1 MRLTASLFTAAMLL
15 TGTLAAAQLASP
27 ATALAASGH
36 PSAPGASS
44 APRALGAASPDDED
58 TASQNLLRDGWDPN
72 EPGLSPA
79 TVSGGSFG
87 KLFETTVNGQVYAQ
101 PLVVDNT
108 TAGTSSVI
116 VATEED
122 WVYSLDG
129 ETGAINWSLDLGP
142 FWPSSVTNCTDLTP
156 DIGITST
163 PVYDPSTGTLYV
175 TAVVNDGPTQYQPDI
190 YLYAINEQT
199 GAVQWKV
206 PIQGSPV
213 NDPTRPFN
221 PLTERQR
228 AGLLLLNG
236 SVYISFASYCDY
248 SPYAGY
254 VVGVNTTSR
263 AQTMWTDEAGL
274 TDNQSGIWMGG
285 SGLMSDGQGRIFLV
299 TGNGVSPAPG
309 PGTTPPAELG
319 DSVVRLAVTQGGAL
333 AAQDFFSPANAPTLD
348 ANDTDFGS
356 GGAVGLPFGTT
367 TYPDLMVA
375 AGKDGRI
382 FILDRDALGGRE
394 TGPGGTDNPV
404 IESGPYGGEWGRPA
418 AFAGDG
424 GADYI
429 YYVGVRDNLRALLFN
444 GSNPS
449 APTLTDAGNSAGTF
463 GYTSGSPAVTSNGTD
478 PSSAVVWE
486 VYTQGENATGTGM
499 LEAFDAVP
507 QAGQL
512 QEIWSAPI
520 GTAAKFTVP
529 ATADGRVY
537 VGTRDGTVLGFG
549 SPDTAPVTAPATAFG
564 QVAVGK
570 SANQAVTVTAAATVT
585 IKAVGVTGS
594 AVPFTAGTP
603 TESGSPVTLPVTL
616 SAGQALSVPVTF
628 KPVKPGGF
636 TGSLA
641 ITTDTPN
648 FTTVTA
654 SLTGNG
660 TQTGLYASQTGLIF
674 GTVPV
679 GSNRSYQTD
688 IVNGGTSAE
697 TVSAIT
703 GATTPFG
710 ITGLAKKTSIPAG
723 GSVVITVTFKPV
735 KAGAV
740 TRKLTVTAT
749 GPGTSATVTLTAT
762 GVNGKGVLAAP
773 ASVTFGNVHLGQF
786 ASQTVTL
793 KNTGNLPVN
802 ITRFTVP
809 AVPFGTPT
817 PVTTGLAVG
826 PGYSIQ
832 MPVTFTPQS
841 RGAAGGKYQI
851 TYSDGHTGARTVTIS
866 VTGTGTAP
874 VSGVAIPSP
883 GGGWTLNGSAQV
895 TGTTLQLTPATQY
908 QAGSAVYYEPLASN
922 GLTARFTAQLSGGT
936 GADGMTFAL
945 LNPAAAT
952 VSSVGGHGGMVGFGG
967 VSGVAVVLGTFKD
980 PGDPSGNFIGIATG
994 TSNGHLVFAATST
1007 KVPNLRSGT
1016 HKIGVTVSDGKIS
1029 VWVDVKRYLTV
1040 AVKLPALVLP
1050 AFTAGT
1056 GKGDD
1061 IHAVSGVQL
1070 SSGPAVVPPPGGGW
1084 SYNGSALMYGSG
1096 TQLTQRVANQAG
1108 SVVYQR
1114 LVTSNGLHAR
1124 FNIQI
1129 GGGSGGEGMTFALLT
1144 PPTKVTTVGAD
1155 GKGLGFTGLT
1165 GVAVAFNTFY
1175 QGGDP
1180 SANFASIVTGANGT
1194 MTYQQTAVEIG
1205 QLRSG
1210 THDVSVT
1217 VQNGVLIVDLD
1228 GQQVLAQAVSLP
1240 PSVALAYTAG
1250 TDTGTDIHLVRN
1262 AAISAA
1268 SFG

>member
-27 ATALAASGH
+27 GAALAAPGH
-36 PSAPGASS
+36 PDAPGA
-44 APRALGAASPDDED
+44 PGAAATLRPGDED
-58 TASQNLLRDGWDPN
+58 TASQNLLRDGWDPD

-87 KLFETTVNGQVYAQ
+87 KLFDTPVTGQVYAQ

-108 TAGTSSVI
+108 KAGTSSVI
-116 VATEED
+116 VATEEN

-129 ETGAINWSLDLGP
+129 ETGAINWSLNLGP
-142 FWPSSVTNCTDLTP
+142 YWLSSVTNCTDLVP
-156 DIGITST
+156 DVGVTST
-163 PVYDPSTGTLYV
+163 PVYDPSDGTLYV

-190 YLYAINEQT
+190 YLYAISEQT

-213 NDPTRPFN
+213 NDPDRPFN

-228 AGLLLLNG
+228 ASLLLLNG
-236 SVYISFASYCDY
+236 SVYMAFGSYCDY

-254 VVGVNTTSR
+254 VVGVNTTTR

-274 TDNQSGIWMGG
+274 TDDQSGIWMGG
-285 SGLMSDGQGRIFLV
+285 SGLMSDGSGRIFVV
-299 TGNGVSPAPG
+299 TGNGVSPAAG
-309 PGTTPPAELG
+309 PGTSPPAELG

-333 AAQDFFSPANAPTLD
+333 AAQDFFSPASAPTLD
-348 ANDTDFGS
+348 VNDTDFGS
-356 GGAVGLPFGTT
+356 GGAVGLPFGTS

-375 AGKDGRI
+375 AGKDGRV
-382 FILDRDALGGRE
+382 FLLDRDALGGRE
-394 TGPGGTDNPV
+394 TGAGGTDNPV
-404 IESGPYGGEWGRPA
+404 SESGPYGGEWGRPA

-424 GADYI
+424 GADYV
-429 YYVGVRDNLRALLFN
+429 YYVGLADNLRALQFN
-444 GSNPS
+444 ATNPA
-449 APTLTDAGNSAGTF
+449 APTLTDVANSTGTF

-478 PSSAVVWE
+478 PASAVVWE
-486 VYTQGENATGTGM
+486 VYAPNESGAGGM

-507 QAGQL
+507 QGGQM

-520 GTAAKFTVP
+520 GTASKFSVP

-537 VGTRDGTVLGFG
+537 VGTRDGAVLGFG

-564 QVAVGK
+564 QVAVGA
-570 SANQAVTVTAAATVT
+570 SASATVTVTATASVT
-585 IKAVGVTGS
+585 ITGVGVAGS
-594 AVPFTAGTP
+594 GTPFTAKGP
-603 TESGSPVTLPVTL
+603 TGKVTLNAGQTL
-616 SAGQALSVPVTF
+616 SIPVTF
-628 KPVKPGGF
+628 KPVQPGGF

-641 ITTDTPN
+641 ITTTTPN

-654 SLTGNG
+654 SLTGDG
-660 TQTGLYASQTGLIF
+660 TKTGLYASKTGLAF
-674 GTVPV
+674 GTVPT
-679 GSNRSYQTD
+679 GSNRPLQTD

-697 TVSAIT
+697 KVTAIT
-703 GATTPFG
+703 GATAPFG
-710 ITGLAKKTSIPAG
+710 ITGLAKNTSIPAG
-723 GSVVITVTFKPV
+723 GSVVVTVTFKPA

-740 TRKLTVTAT
+740 TGKLTVT
-749 GPGTSATVTLTAT
+749 GSGQGTIAAVTLTAT
-762 GVNGKGVLAAP
+762 GVNGQGVLAAP
-773 ASVTFGNVHLGQF
+773 ASVAFGNLHLGQF

-793 KNTGNLPVN
+793 KNTGNLPVT
-802 ITRFTVP
+802 ITRFSAP

-817 PVTTGLAVG
+817 PVTTGLSVA

-841 RGAAGGKYQI
+841 RGAAGGQYQI
-851 TYSDGHTGARTVTIS
+851 TYSDGQTGARTIAIPVS
-866 VTGTGTAP
+866 GTGTAP

-883 GGGWTLNGSAQV
+883 GGGWTLNGSAQM
-895 TGTTLQLTPATQY
+895 TGTTLQLTPAAQNL
-908 QAGSAVYYEPLASN
+908 AGSAVYYQPLASN
-922 GLTARFTAQLSGGT
+922 GLTAQFTAQSSGGT

-945 LNPAAAT
+945 LNPAAASVT
-952 VSSVGGHGGMVGFGG
+952 SVGGHGGMLGFGG

-980 PGDPSGNFIGIATG
+980 AGDPAGNFIGIATG
-994 TSNGHLVFAATST
+994 ASNGHLVFAATST
-1007 KVPNLRSGT
+1007 QVPDLRTGT
-1016 HKIGVTVSDGKIS
+1016 HKIGVTVSGGRIS

-1040 AVKLPALVLP
+1040 AVKLPAFVLP

-1056 GKGDD
+1056 GVGDD
-1061 IHAVSGVQL
+1061 IHAVTGVQV

-1114 LVTSNGLHAR
+1114 PVTSNGLHAR
-1124 FNIQI
+1124 FSILI

-1144 PPTKVTTVGAD
+1144 PPAQVTALGAD
-1155 GKGLGFTGLT
+1155 GQGLGLSGLT

-1175 QGGDP
+1175 QAGNP
-1180 SANFASIVTGANGT
+1180 SANFAAIVTGANGAL
-1194 MTYQQTAVEIG
+1194 TYQQTAVEIG
-1205 QLRSG
+1205 QLRQG

-1228 GQQVLAQAVSLP
+1228 GQQVLALAVSLP

-1262 AAISAA
+1262 AAISAT